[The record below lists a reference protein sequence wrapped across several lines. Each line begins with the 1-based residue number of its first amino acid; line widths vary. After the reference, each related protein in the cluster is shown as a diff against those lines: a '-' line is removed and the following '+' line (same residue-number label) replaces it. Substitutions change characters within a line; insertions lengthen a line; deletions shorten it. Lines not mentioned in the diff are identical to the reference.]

1 MAGPRSAS
9 LLQVRD
15 PGLRGGC
22 GKMLRERVSLQVS
35 VAYGVGAAAAAATAA
50 EAASAAA
57 TPGLC
62 VRTGSGDKEVVSQQE
77 EPPAAPPTA
86 PPADPSAPLSL
97 CHDLGSGVAGR

>member
-35 VAYGVGAAAAAATAA
+35 VTCGVGAAAAAAAA
-50 EAASAAA
+50 ASASAAA

-62 VRTGSGDKEVVSQQE
+62 MRTGSGDKEVVSQQE
-77 EPPAAPPTA
+77 DLPAAPPTA